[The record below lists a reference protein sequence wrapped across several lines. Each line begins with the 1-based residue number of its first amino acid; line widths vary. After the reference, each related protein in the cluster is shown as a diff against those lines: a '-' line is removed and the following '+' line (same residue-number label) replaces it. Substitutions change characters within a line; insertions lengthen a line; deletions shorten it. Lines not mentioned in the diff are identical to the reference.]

1 MPRLLDNLHR
11 LKEIIVRQ
19 PFGLITDMDGSIS
32 PNPIT
37 FQEPSIP
44 DENRKLLTLLV
55 PKCALVA
62 VISGRQTIAIKN
74 MVNVDGVEYIGHY
87 GMERWENN
95 QAAAHDSVLPYI
107 SPMRA
112 VAAQIETLRAIPN
125 LIIQDKRLT
134 ISIHYHL
141 CEAQSE
147 VRKRIL
153 DLLSK
158 SRELKSL
165 RIIEEKANIG
175 ILPPVAIDKGT
186 AVTGLLQEFQLKSA
200 IFIGDDTAD
209 VPGFR
214 ALRQANGS
222 AGFKGLAVLVTGQN
236 TPTHIVKEAEFSLDG
251 VGETTELLK
260 WLSLSL

>member
-1 MPRLLDNLHR
+1 MPHLLDNLPR
-11 LKEIIVRQ
+11 LKEIIIRQ

-32 PNPIT
+32 PNPVT

-44 DENRKLLTLLV
+44 DENQKLLTLLA

-74 MVNVDGVEYIGHY
+74 MVNVDGVKYIGHY

-95 QAAAHDSVLPYI
+95 QAAEHSSVRPYI

-125 LIIQDKRLT
+125 LIIQDKYLT

-141 CEAQSE
+141 CENQNE
-147 VRKRIL
+147 VRKHIL
-153 DLLSK
+153 DLLSE
-158 SRELKSL
+158 SRESQNL
-165 RIIEEKANIG
+165 RVIEEKANIG

-186 AVTGLLQEFQLKSA
+186 AVSGLLQEYRLKSA

-214 ALRQANGS
+214 TLRRANRD

-236 TPTHIVKEAEFSLDG
+236 TPAHIVNEADYSLDG
-251 VGETTELLK
+251 FGETTKLLK
-260 WLSLSL
+260 WLSLNL